1 MLLPHYDSYSIL
13 FCSFQCPYHS
23 EWTHG
28 GRNGRLRR
36 QFLRSLRIPSSRRK
50 RVGNVLIFLPGWLG
64 RCPSC
69 EHRHL
74 SLPCSGRRFKLQL
87 LLALFLLQ
95 PKSIHFYFSNLRA
108 WRSHFGPLW
117 NRLATIRQEVS
128 FICQPLVAV
137 CFCGAKVMTWSL
149 VFDASFCFQR
159 GDKDFATCTVTFA
172 GYSNMLAALFFL
184 VACFHKTRRPEP
196 TIVWME
202 SPKIDVVE
210 VPMGIV
216 SDSDLLEVSDEK
228 TFPFPIYK

>member
-1 MLLPHYDSYSIL
+1 MDSWGSQWPATSSIPAVSSNTIIETKTCRQRPHIPTRMAWKVPIMRASASFATL
-13 FCSFQCPYHS
+13 FWKKIQVATITRP
-23 EWTHG
+23 
-28 GRNGRLRR
+28 
-36 QFLRSLRIPSSRRK
+36 ISSTT
-50 RVGNVLIFLPGWLG
+50 
-64 RCPSC
+64 
-69 EHRHL
+69 
-74 SLPCSGRRFKLQL
+74 QM
-87 LLALFLLQ
+87 
-95 PKSIHFYFSNLRA
+95 SIHFYFSNLRA

-128 FICQPLVAV
+128 LICQPLMAV

-172 GYSNMLAALFFL
+172 GYSNILAALFFL